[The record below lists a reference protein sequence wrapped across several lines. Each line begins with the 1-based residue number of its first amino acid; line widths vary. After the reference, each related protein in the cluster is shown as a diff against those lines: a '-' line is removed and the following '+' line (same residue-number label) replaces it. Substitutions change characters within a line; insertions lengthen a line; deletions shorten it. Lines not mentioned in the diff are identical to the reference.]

1 MHIRFKASGQLPMA
15 QALLS
20 SRWKFSPPSALL
32 SPILFPSLPLHPP
45 AWIILFCSC
54 IFYPHTL
61 PLAFSFSHSN
71 FHSRRLVPKPVSCRD
86 TFPKCQ
92 THVPSCQLETSSW
105 IFFRQFQLR
114 TSSFPASSTFV
125 SVHGTAVPLSKRSGG
140 HHSLLTISHSQHQTC
155 SPPVFILLNIF
166 SPSSFLLLCL
176 DLGPLLLFLAF

>member
-114 TSSFPASSTFV
+114 TSSFPGILHICLSSWHCRPLEQEVRGASFSSHDF
-125 SVHGTAVPLSKRSGG
+125 
-140 HHSLLTISHSQHQTC
+140 SLPT
-155 SPPVFILLNIF
+155 PDLL
-166 SPSSFLLLCL
+166 PSSFYSLKYFFSFQF
-176 DLGPLLLFLAF
+176 PAVVS